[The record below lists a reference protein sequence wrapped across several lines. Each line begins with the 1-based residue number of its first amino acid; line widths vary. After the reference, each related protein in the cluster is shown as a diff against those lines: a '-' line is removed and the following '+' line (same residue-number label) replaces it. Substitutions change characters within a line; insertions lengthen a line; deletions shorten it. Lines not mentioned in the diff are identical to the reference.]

1 MKKKKLPASATA
13 VSTATAAV
21 TTSAAATTA
30 TTATTAVLAR
40 AGFVDDQVAT
50 VVFGAVELGDR
61 VVGGIFGRHLDEAE
75 AARTARLAIHNDI
88 CGVHLAGR
96 GEMLM
101 KVLAGDAEGQITYV
115 KFRAHFPLKS
125 V

>member
-21 TTSAAATTA
+21 TTSAAA